1 MEGSFSRIIERA
13 LLDLGVLYGGACSF
27 VALTPKTLLNMLRL
41 SANTLFWSMC
51 PALHALWAAGRW
63 PVDMFP

>member
-1 MEGSFSRIIERA
+1 MGGSFSRIIERA

-51 PALHALWAAGRW
+51 PALHACGLQGDGLLG
-63 PVDMFP
+63 VFP